1 MELDKALTKLRQ
13 LENPLEPN
21 GLYAMLYVRSRS
33 DCCGICQRN
42 YICMTADG
50 WWNNLFRSYPSTD
63 RKIHDFEKPD
73 ISKDVLR
80 EDLRN
85 SKKWRIMSMEDL
97 CAFNNQYPTAAALRR
112 AWNET

>member
-13 LENPLEPN
+13 IENPLEPN
-21 GLYAMLYVRSRS
+21 GLYAMLYVRTFANRGP
-33 DCCGICQRN
+33 CCRD

-50 WWNNLFRSYPSTD
+50 MWNNLFRSYPSTD
-63 RKIHDFEKPD
+63 RQIHDFEKPD

-80 EDLRN
+80 SDLLG
-85 SKKWRIMSMEDL
+85 SKKWRIMSMECL
-97 CAFNNQYPTAAALRR
+97 CAFNNQYPTASALRR